1 MKVAIVTPTIG
12 QDCLTKCLLSIQ
24 KQEYLDIVHYVFI
37 DGDEHKDKV
46 NRQLELKTKSGTL
59 KQFED
64 KKIPIKTVY
73 LEENIGKGWYGH
85 RVYSACSFLVNADLI
100 CYLDEDNWFEPDHVK
115 RLVEKIKNGADWA
128 YSLRKIYDQNE
139 KFICEDNC
147 ESLGKWPV
155 YFDDKVHH
163 IDTSSFIVKRDIA
176 TCIGHAWYGQ
186 WGADRQFFHNLKL
199 QYPNFECTNK
209 HTLCYRLDNNTGKGD
224 SNPNSVSKD
233 FFEKGNA
240 ENKKKYKGEYPWEK
254 EVKTLAHIGP
264 QITII
269 E

>member
-37 DGDEHKDKV
+37 DGEEYGCNV
-46 NRQLELKTKSGTL
+46 RNQLDLKTGSGTL
-59 KQFED
+59 KPFED
-64 KKIPIKTVY
+64 MKIPIKTVT

-115 RLVEKIKNGADWA
+115 RLVEKIKDGADWA
-128 YSLRKIYDQNE
+128 YSLRKVYDQDE

-155 YFDDKVHH
+155 HFDDKVYH

-176 TCIGHAWYGQ
+176 TRIGHSWYGQ

-224 SNPNSVSKD
+224 SNPNSVGKD

-240 ENKKKYKGEYPWEK
+240 ENKKKYNGEYPWEK